1 MRTLFKF
8 QFIRF
13 ILVGL
18 VNTAFSYS
26 IYAFFLYLGFNYAIA
41 NLLSLLFGILFSF
54 KTQGRFVFGNSDNRL
69 FWRFFFGWAV
79 IYLATITLIGQLIDR
94 GLDAYVSGALAIPFS
109 TAMSYLTQKYFVFRS
124 PQPRAQS
131 MNNPNQEKLP

>member
-1 MRTLFKF
+1 MRTLLKF

-13 ILVGL
+13 ILVGI

-41 NLLSLLFGILFSF
+41 NLLSLLLGILFSF
-54 KTQGRFVFGNSDNRL
+54 KTQSRFVFGNSDNRL
-69 FWRFFFGWAV
+69 LGRFFFGWAV

-109 TAMSYLTQKYFVFRS
+109 TAMSYLTQKYFVFPASQASSS
-124 PQPRAQS
+124 PFFKS
-131 MNNPNQEKLP
+131 NSEKTP